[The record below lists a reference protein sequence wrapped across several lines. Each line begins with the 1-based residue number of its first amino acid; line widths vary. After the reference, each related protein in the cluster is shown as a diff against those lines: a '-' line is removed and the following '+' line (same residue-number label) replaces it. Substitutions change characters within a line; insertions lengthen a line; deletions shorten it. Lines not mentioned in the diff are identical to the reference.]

1 MGTDKRNRQKQ
12 NRAAA
17 REARARQQRRDTVK
31 NRTLK
36 WGGLVAVIVIAL
48 FAVSRLDSSDS
59 SGSTDTTAAISSS
72 SDDATTLTTLPGE
85 AITGDTPCPK
95 TDGSEKRVTSFEKA
109 PAMCID
115 AAKSYTATFD
125 TSEGVVEVALDTE
138 RTPNTVNNFVVLS
151 RYKYYD
157 GSYIFRTDP
166 SIDIIQGGGATNS
179 DDPGYSI
186 KDEGTGFVYE
196 EGDLVM
202 ARTGAPDSAGGQ
214 FFFVTGENAALL
226 NSQGTYVT
234 FGRISKGLDVVKKII
249 GLNSGSGD
257 LGGAPSRP
265 VEITT
270 VSITEK

>member
-31 NRTLK
+31 SRTLK
-36 WGGLVAVIVIAL
+36 WGGLAAVVIVAL
-48 FAVSRLDSSDS
+48 FVVSRLDSGNTDS
-59 SGSTDTTAAISSS
+59 AADTTVVSSS
-72 SDDATTLTTLPGE
+72 SEDGTTLSTVPGE
-85 AITGDTPCPK
+85 SITGDTPCPK
-95 TDGSEKRVTSFEKA
+95 TDGSEKRVTMFEKA
-109 PAMCID
+109 PTMCID

-125 TSEGVVEVALDTE
+125 TSEGKVEVALDTKQ
-138 RTPNTVNNFVVLS
+138 TPNTVNNFVVLS

-166 SIDIIQGGGATNS
+166 TIDIIQGGGATNS

-186 KDEGTGFVYE
+186 KDEGIGYTYQ

-202 ARTGAPDSAGGQ
+202 ARTSAPDSAGGQ
-214 FFFVTGENAALL
+214 FFFVTGKNAALL
-226 NSQGTYVT
+226 NSQGNYVV
-234 FGRISKGLDVVKKII
+234 FGRITSGLDVVKKII
-249 GLNSGSGD
+249 GLNSGSGS
-257 LGGAPSRP
+257 LGGAPSRT

>member
-36 WGGLVAVIVIAL
+36 WGGLAAVVVVAL
-48 FAVSRLDSSDS
+48 FAVSRLDSSNSTGS
-59 SGSTDTTAAISSS
+59 SDTTVASSSSS
-72 SDDATTLTTLPGE
+72 SDDSTLSTVPGKT
-85 AITGDTPCPK
+85 ITGDTPCPK

-109 PAMCID
+109 PTMCID
-115 AAKSYTATFD
+115 AGKSYTATFD
-125 TSEGVVEVALDTE
+125 TSEGKVVVSLDTKQ
-138 RTPNTVNNFVVLS
+138 TPNTVNNFVVLS

-186 KDEGTGFVYE
+186 KDEGVGYTYQ

-202 ARTGAPDSAGGQ
+202 ARTSAPDSAGGQ
-214 FFFVTGENAALL
+214 FFFVTGEKAALL
-226 NSQGTYVT
+226 NSQGTYVV
-234 FGRISKGLDVVKKII
+234 FGKVTTGLDVIKKII
-249 GLNSGSGD
+249 GLNSGSGQ
-257 LGGAPSRP
+257 LGGVPSRT

>member
-1 MGTDKRNRQKQ
+1 VGTDKRNRQKQ

-31 NRTLK
+31 NRTVK
-36 WGGLVAVIVIAL
+36 WGGLAAAIIVAL
-48 FAVSRLDSSDS
+48 FVVSRLDSSNS
-59 SGSTDTTAAISSS
+59 SGSTDTTVASSSSS
-72 SDDATTLTTLPGE
+72 SDETTLSTVPGE
-85 AITGDTPCPK
+85 SITGDTPCPK

-109 PAMCID
+109 PTMCID
-115 AAKSYTATFD
+115 KAKSYTATFD
-125 TSEGVVEVALDTE
+125 TSEGKVTVALDTKQ
-138 RTPNTVNNFVVLS
+138 TPNTVNNFVVLS

-186 KDEGTGFVYE
+186 KDDGVGYTYQ

-202 ARTGAPDSAGGQ
+202 ARTSAPDSAGGQ
-214 FFFVTGENAALL
+214 FFFVTGEKAALL
-226 NSQGTYVT
+226 NSQGTYVV
-234 FGRISKGLDVVKKII
+234 FGRVTTGLDVIKKII
-249 GLNSGSGD
+249 GLNSGSGQ
-257 LGGAPSRP
+257 LGGAPSRT

>member
-1 MGTDKRNRQKQ
+1 VGTDKRNRQKQ

-59 SGSTDTTAAISSS
+59 SGSTDTTAAVSSS

-109 PAMCID
+109 PSMCID

>member
-59 SGSTDTTAAISSS
+59 SGSTDTTAAVSSS

-109 PAMCID
+109 PSMCID

>member
-17 REARARQQRRDTVK
+17 REARARQLRRDTVK
-31 NRTLK
+31 NRTVK
-36 WGGLVAVIVIAL
+36 WGGLAAVIVIAL
-48 FAVSRLDSSDS
+48 FAVSKLDSGNS
-59 SGSTDTTAAISSS
+59 SSS
-72 SDDATTLTTLPGE
+72 SDTTVASSSSSADATTLTTLPGE
-85 AITGDTPCPK
+85 AVTGDTPCPK

-109 PAMCID
+109 PSMCID
-115 AAKSYTATFD
+115 AKKNYTATFD
-125 TSEGVVEVALDTE
+125 TSEGTIEVALDTKQ
-138 RTPNTVNNFVVLS
+138 TPNTVNNFVVLS

-166 SIDIIQGGGATNS
+166 TIDIIQGGGASNS

-186 KDEGTGFVYE
+186 KDEGVGYTYE

-214 FFFVTGENAALL
+214 FFFVTGEKAALL
-226 NSQGTYVT
+226 NSQGTYVV
-234 FGRISKGLDVVKKII
+234 FGKITKGLDVVKTII
-249 GLNSGSGD
+249 GLNSGTGD
-257 LGGAPSRP
+257 LGGVPSRD
-265 VEITT
+265 VKITT